1 MAILNKIRQK
11 TFVLILVIALALFA
25 FILSGLVDNK
35 DALFG
40 KDQNIVASINGK
52 DIGRTEFMQK
62 VEFQQRQMGPNATTT
77 QVMNQ
82 VFETEVRQA
91 VMAAEFDKLGLS
103 VESDQM
109 RDVLR
114 TALATSPEFLNEAG
128 LFDDAKLTEY
138 IANIKETSQE
148 QYKQWINYEQNV
160 ASSALQTNYFNLV
173 KAGTTATLA
182 EGALEHKLEGDKVNI
197 SYVQVPFTSIVDST
211 VTVTKEEIKSYIT
224 KNSKEFETEASTDLQ
239 YVMFEEVASLEDE
252 NKIKSDLSALVEDK
266 QEFDEATNK
275 TEKVLG
281 LKNTTDIEAFV
292 NQNSDDFKYNSS
304 FVTKAQLPAV
314 VADTLANSPVGSV
327 YGPYKDA
334 TYFKLSKIV
343 ATTKLPDSVK
353 ARHILIPFKGAS
365 SAGEDVVKTEEEARV
380 FADSLT
386 TILKSNTSKF
396 EEFVTAYSS
405 DKGSV
410 EKGGFYDWYPYNQ
423 MVPEFRDFTFEGK
436 TGDLDVVKTVFGFHI
451 IEVQGQKGESN
462 LYKVATI
469 ARKIEASE
477 ATSDQVF
484 RDASNFE
491 VNIASGSFADVS
503 REANYDV
510 KPVKTVK
517 ALDES
522 IPGLGAQRAIV
533 RWSFD
538 SKTSVGDIKRY
549 TVPGG
554 YAVVQ
559 VTAKRDAGLMT
570 VEEASATVTPK
581 LRAEKKAKMIM
592 DGVSASTLEDFAAE
606 KGQQVKTASAINM
619 KNPTIGGAGKEPL
632 VVGYA
637 FGLKDNE
644 TSKLIIGEKGVY
656 MVKRTGFTP
665 AVKLDNY
672 QSFANQVSTQKLNAV
687 QGKLYTALKE
697 AADVV
702 DNRAKTVQ

>member
-40 KDQNIVASINGK
+40 KSQNVVATINGK

-82 VFETEVRQA
+82 VFEAEVRQA
-91 VMAAEFDKLGLS
+91 VMAAEFEKLGLS

-114 TALATSPEFLNEAG
+114 AALATSPEFLNEAG

-148 QYKQWINYEQNV
+148 QYKQWIDYEQNV
-160 ASSALQTNYFNLV
+160 ANTALQTNYFNLV

-182 EGALEHKLEGDKVNI
+182 EGALEYKLEGDKVNL

-211 VTVTKEEIKSYIT
+211 VVVTKEEIKSYIT
-224 KNSKEFETEASTDLQ
+224 KNPKQFQTEASTDLQ
-239 YVMFEEVASLEDE
+239 YVMFKEVASLEDE
-252 NKIKSDLSALVEDK
+252 NNIKARLSALVNDK
-266 QEFDEATNK
+266 QEFSEATNK
-275 TEKVLG
+275 TETVLG
-281 LKNTTDIEAFV
+281 LQNTKDIEAFV
-292 NQNSDDFKYNSS
+292 NQNSDDFKYNNS

-314 VADTLANSPVGSV
+314 VADTLSNSPVGSI

-365 SAGEDVVKTEEEARV
+365 SAGADVLKTEEEARV

-386 TILKSNTSKF
+386 TILKSNNSKF

-451 IEVQGQKGESN
+451 IEIQGQKGESN

-469 ARKIEASE
+469 ARKIEPSE

-491 VNIASGSFADVS
+491 VNIANGSFSDVS
-503 REANYDV
+503 KEANYDV
-510 KPVKTVK
+510 RPVKTVK
-517 ALDES
+517 VLDES

-533 RWSFD
+533 RWSFEA
-538 SKTSVGDIKRY
+538 KTNVGDVKRY

-559 VTAKRDAGLMT
+559 VTAKRDAGLLSI
-570 VEEASATVTPK
+570 EEASATVTPK

-592 DGVSASTLEDFAAE
+592 DGVSASTLEDFAAA
-606 KGQQVKTASAINM
+606 KNQQVKTASAINM

-637 FGLKDNE
+637 FGLKDGE

-697 AADVV
+697 AADVE

>member
-40 KDQNIVASINGK
+40 KSQNTVATINGK

-62 VEFQQRQMGPNATTT
+62 VEFQQKQMGPNATTT

-82 VFETEVRQA
+82 VFEAEVRQA
-91 VMAAEFDKLGLS
+91 VMSAEFDKLGLS

-109 RDVLR
+109 RDVLKA
-114 TALATSPEFLNEAG
+114 ALATSPEFLNDAG

-138 IANIKETSQE
+138 IANIKETSTQ
-148 QYKQWINYEQNV
+148 QYQQWIDYEQNV
-160 ASSALQTNYFNLV
+160 AGSALQTNYFNLV

-197 SYVQVPFTSIVDST
+197 SYVQVPFST
-211 VTVTKEEIKSYIT
+211 ILDTDVEVSKEEIKSFIT
-224 KNSKEFETEASTDLQ
+224 KNPKQYKADASTDLQ
-239 YVMFEEVASLEDE
+239 YVMFQEVASLEDE
-252 NKIKSDLSALVEDK
+252 NDIKSKLAVLVNDK
-266 QEFDEATNK
+266 KEFNETTNAT
-275 TEKVLG
+275 EIILG
-281 LKNTTDIEAFV
+281 LKNTKNIEAFV
-292 NQNSDDFKYNSS
+292 NENSDDFKYNSS

-314 VADTLANSPVGSV
+314 VADTLANSPVGSI

-334 TYFKLSKIV
+334 AYFKLSKIV

-353 ARHILIPFKGAS
+353 ARHILIPFKGAN
-365 SAGEDVVKTEEEARV
+365 SAAEDVVKTEAEAKV

-386 TILKSNTSKF
+386 TILKSNNSKF
-396 EEFVTAYSS
+396 EDFVTAYSS
-405 DKGSV
+405 DKDSV
-410 EKGGFYDWYPYNQ
+410 EKGGFYDWYPYGQ

-436 TGDLDVVKTVFGFHI
+436 TGDLGVVKTVFGFHI
-451 IEVQGQKGESN
+451 IEVKGQKGTSE

-469 ARKIEASE
+469 ARKIEPSD
-477 ATSDQVF
+477 ATSDKVF

-491 VNIASGSFADVS
+491 VNIASKSFIAVS
-503 REANYDV
+503 KEANYDV
-510 KPVKTVK
+510 RPVKTIK
-517 ALDES
+517 ELEEN
-522 IPGLGAQRAIV
+522 IPGLGAQRSIV

-538 SKTSVGDIKRY
+538 EKTKVGDVKRY

-570 VEEASATVTPK
+570 VEEASVTVTPK
-581 LRAEKKAKMIM
+581 LRSEKKAKMIM
-592 DGVSASTLEDFAAE
+592 DGVNASTLEDFAAL
-606 KGQQVKTASAINM
+606 KSQQVKTASAINM
-619 KNPTIGGAGKEPL
+619 NNPTIGGAGREPL
-632 VVGYA
+632 VIGFA
-637 FGLKDNE
+637 FGLKDGE
-644 TSKLIIGEKGVY
+644 TSKLIVGEKGVY

-672 QSFANQVSTQKLNAV
+672 QSFANKVSTQKLNTV
-687 QGKLYTALKE
+687 QSKLYTALKD
-697 AADVV
+697 AAEIE

>member
-40 KDQNIVASINGK
+40 KSQNVVATINGK
-52 DIGRTEFMQK
+52 DIGRAEFMQK
-62 VEFQQRQMGPNATTT
+62 VEFQQKQMGPNATTT

-82 VFETEVRQA
+82 VFEQEVRTA
-91 VMAAEFDKLGLS
+91 VMSAEFDKLGLS

-114 TALATSPEFLNEAG
+114 TALASSPEFQNEAG
-128 LFDDAKLTEY
+128 LFDDVKLTEY
-138 IANIKETSQE
+138 IANIKDTSAQ
-148 QYKQWINYEQNV
+148 QYQQWVNYEQNV
-160 ASSALQTNYFNLV
+160 AVTALQSNYFALV

-182 EGALEHKLEGDKVNI
+182 EGALEHKLEGDKVNL

-211 VTVTKEEIKSYIT
+211 VAVSKEEIKAYVA
-224 KNSKEFETEASTDLQ
+224 KNAKQFETEASTDLQ
-239 YVMFEEVASLEDE
+239 YVMFKEVASLEDE
-252 NKIKSDLSALVEDK
+252 KEIKSKLVDLIEDDK
-266 QEFDEATNK
+266 VTNNDG
-275 TEKVLG
+275 EIEDFIG
-281 LKNTTDIEAFV
+281 LKNTKDIETFV
-292 NQNSDDFKYNSS
+292 NENSDDFKYNNS
-304 FVTKAQLPAV
+304 FVTKAQLPAI
-314 VADTLANSPVGSV
+314 VADTLSKSPVGSI

-334 TYFKLSKIV
+334 AYFKLSKVV
-343 ATTKLPDSVK
+343 ATTKLPDSAEV
-353 ARHILIPFKGAS
+353 RHILIPFAGATRVDP
-365 SAGEDVVKTEEEARV
+365 AVVSTKEQAEIK
-380 FADSLT
+380 ADS
-386 TILKSNTSKF
+386 ILNLINTRQSKF
-396 EEFVTAYSS
+396 EDLLELSS
-405 DKGSV
+405 DKVSNKDEGV
-410 EKGGFYDWYPYNQ
+410 MKFAYNQ
-423 MVPEFRDFTFEGK
+423 GFAQEFKDFSFENK
-436 TGDLDVVKTVFGFHI
+436 KGDIEVVETAFGFHI
-451 IEVQGQKGESN
+451 IEILNQIGESD

-469 ARKIEASE
+469 ARKIEPSDV
-477 ATSDQVF
+477 TSDKVF

-491 VNIASGSFADVS
+491 VNIADKSFADVS
-503 REANYDV
+503 KEANYEV
-510 KPVKTVK
+510 KPVKTIK
-517 ALDES
+517 ELDEN

-538 SKTSVGDIKRY
+538 AKSEVGDLKRF

-559 VTAKRDAGLMT
+559 VTAKNSAGLMST
-570 VEEASATVTPK
+570 EQASATVTPK

-592 DGVSASTLEDFAAE
+592 DGVNASTLEDFAAA
-606 KGQQVKTASAINM
+606 KGQQVKTASSINM

-637 FGLKDNE
+637 FGLKDGE

-687 QGKLYTALKE
+687 QGKLYTALKD
-697 AADVV
+697 AADVE